1 MEKKWWER
9 SNFLFFKWSLC
20 LLFLKRNHSLVQTHA
35 RRSLSLVQH
44 FMDRLHSGCQG
55 WKKNAKTVSGEILL
69 FFFFITGFCF
79 CFLYS
84 SFLCVCFIP
93 QSKVFIRH
101 FLISLLRAVMFGFFL
116 DFFLRFFC
124 RRIQEGNSFSFE
136 FFLIFISPSSFVSDT
151 YAFFR
156 THSLNCYFLQFHW
169 KLLLDYWTDNFIT
182 SLSF

>member
-1 MEKKWWER
+1 MKPV
-9 SNFLFFKWSLC
+9 SSFFKTES
-20 LLFLKRNHSLVQTHA
+20 FLGADTRKAFSFPGSTLYGQIA
-35 RRSLSLVQH
+35 FWLS
-44 FMDRLHSGCQG
+44 RL
-55 WKKNAKTVSGEILL
+55 KKNAKTVSGEILL

-84 SFLCVCFIP
+84 SFFCVCFIP

-101 FLISLLRAVMFGFFL
+101 FLISLLRAVMF

-156 THSLNCYFLQFHW
+156 THSLNCYFLQFH
-169 KLLLDYWTDNFIT
+169 
-182 SLSF
+182 

>member
-69 FFFFITGFCF
+69 FFFSLLLVFVFVFFILLFFVCVLF
-79 CFLYS
+79 LNPRFLYVI
-84 SFLCVCFIP
+84 FL
-93 QSKVFIRH
+93 
-101 FLISLLRAVMFGFFL
+101 FLYWGPWCLV
-116 DFFLRFFC
+116 
-124 RRIQEGNSFSFE
+124 
-136 FFLIFISPSSFVSDT
+136 FFLIFFSGFFVGVSKKEI
-151 YAFFR
+151 
-156 THSLNCYFLQFHW
+156 HSLLNSSSYSYHRP
-169 KLLLDYWTDNFIT
+169 LLFPIPTHFFVPT
-182 SLSF
+182 P